1 MSKKLVF
8 TTFTI
13 LFTYICSFGEF
24 DPCKFNF
31 GAKYGSGAHNLP
43 EVDYVTE
50 YMGSSGENMGEH
62 LTGMLNFCKEK
73 GKTPV
78 FYAYIIAEAGKRE
91 GYGDCNTDP
100 DENLCSHGGQF
111 IKNNKE
117 KLKNIYKNYCS
128 TIKSVFGTEK
138 TVIILMEPD
147 YFQYTISEGRQINP
161 LSFKEAGEFMQEL
174 VGIIKIQLPNAL
186 IAMDVSPWIVWEY
199 TLDEYFKHFPMDDF
213 AFFSTSGGISQ
224 GNSDIIKSGDPMKWK
239 DLSEKYNKGIIADCG
254 YGPGGGATTH
264 DNNWDNVNNLKARI
278 VDGVVAITQFAA
290 DGSWGST
297 ISNLRS
303 QLANETIKSCGL
315 IGEKYKLTINAGS
328 GGTVKKEPDSESYPS
343 DTKVTLTAEPSEG
356 YVFKNWSGDAS
367 GTNKTVE
374 ITMDKDKSVTAV
386 FEQIPSNMFSV
397 TVNVEGGSGSVK
409 KSPDESYYQT
419 GSQVTLT
426 ATPVK
431 GVSVFEGW
439 SGGGLSG
446 NDLSTTLTIGNSNVV
461 ITAMF
466 LDTLTN
472 DSIKVEAEDFT
483 QKNGDQLQT
492 ETENGVTSIGW
503 IEDGY
508 STTYEAEVQTAG
520 KYSMVFRVASGIAN
534 SNFDVQID
542 GKSVGSISFAGTND
556 NNRWSEWQE
565 ENLGKEIEL
574 DKGTH
579 TVQLNFK
586 SAINV
591 DWFLLVLEEVSNNV
605 IPKRKAN
612 NVKTLKI
619 GAKKGGFV
627 ASLPSLH
634 NFSSWSLF
642 DITGKMVKKGIVK
655 QGVSELSFSNLTKNI
670 WILKLEGINES
681 ATVRAAVIR

>member
-24 DPCKFNF
+24 DPCQFNF
-31 GAKYGSGAHNLP
+31 GMKWKGGSP
-43 EVDYVTE
+43 PSEVDYLAE
-50 YMGSSGENMGEH
+50 WLGSEEHFNMGGLLETCRNH
-62 LTGMLNFCKEK
+62 N
-73 GKTPV
+73 KTPV
-78 FYAYIIAEAGKRE
+78 FYSYIIAFLARRDNGL
-91 GYGDCNTDP
+91 GDCDVSGGN
-100 DENLCSHGGQF
+100 NLCTKGAEYIKQNKSR
-111 IKNNKE
+111 IKNKYSELISAIKNDWGTNK
-117 KLKNIYKNYCS
+117 
-128 TIKSVFGTEK
+128 TIIFF
-138 TVIILMEPD
+138 MEPD
-147 YFQYTISEGRQINP
+147 YYQYTYPEQSSS
-161 LSFKEAGEFMQEL
+161 LSFQEAGQLMEEL
-174 VGIIKIQLPNAL
+174 VDIIKNALPNAL
-186 IAMDVSPWIVWEY
+186 VSMDISPWIEDQGNTSSWY
-199 TLDEYFKHFPMDDF
+199 GAMPMDKFDF
-213 AFFSTSGGISQ
+213 LNTSGGIAEAASSSIKG
-224 GNSDIIKSGDPMKWK
+224 GNQMTYSGVSNLTGKP
-239 DLSEKYNKGIIADCG
+239 IFADCG
-254 YGPGGGATTH
+254 YGAGGGGTGHNSAW
-264 DNNWDNVNNLKARI
+264 DDANNIKARI
-278 VDGVVAITQFAA
+278 KDGVIGILQ
-290 DGSWGST
+290 DSPNSNWGNT

-303 QLANETIKSCGL
+303 QLANEAIKSCGL

-374 ITMDKDKSVTAV
+374 ITMDMDKSVTAV

-627 ASLPSLH
+627 ALLPSLH

-655 QGVSELSFSNLTKNI
+655 KGVSELSFSDLTKNI
-670 WILKLEGINES
+670 WILKLEGINET